1 MDDDVT
7 DLVNAIVIVIRPEE
21 PAPVVRMFFR
31 NEDDATRANRW
42 LETQPAL
49 LEIVIK
55 AVRLT
60 GAYDDILDGLNE
72 AAGTSPGDDDAW
84 LELWR
89 RHEPWK
95 LPPDDA

>member
-1 MDDDVT
+1 MKDLP

-21 PAPVVRMFFR
+21 SAPVVRTFFR
-31 NEDDATRANRW
+31 TEVEVARANLW

-49 LEIVIK
+49 LEIVVK
-55 AVRLT
+55 ALRLT
-60 GAYDDILDGLNE
+60 GAYDDVLDGLAE
-72 AAGTSPGDDDAW
+72 AAGTPGDDDAW

-95 LPPDDA
+95 LPPADA